1 MHRTTWIYVHLPI
14 YKSNI
19 FFWKLHCLTAFP
31 FLQTNENITFSP
43 RTTTVRHTITK
54 LITLIDEFRHIF
66 APPLP
71 QLFLEWSAVLLIGVN
86 FYKAARLEPPTFQTP
101 RLSGFWAPHFFVT
114 CNAYY
119 ETVFRGL
126 PNNKMTPN
134 DIHANQTTSFVRI

>member
-86 FYKAARLEPPTFQTP
+86 FYKAARLEPPLFKLLGFRASEPPTF
-101 RLSGFWAPHFFVT
+101 LS
-114 CNAYY
+114 
-119 ETVFRGL
+119 
-126 PNNKMTPN
+126 
-134 DIHANQTTSFVRI
+134 HAMPIMKLSSVVYRTIKWLQMIFMPIRPPVLF